1 MNTIKKNPFEEEL
14 KAASLHNPYIDMEL
28 FREWQAVMEIIKNI
42 PSAPEKPEIPKKQP
56 LQPIPL
62 RLFRR

>member
-14 KAASLHNPYIDMEL
+14 KAVPLSNPHIDMEL
-28 FREWQAVMEIIKNI
+28 FREWRAVMEIIKRI
-42 PSAPEKPEIPKKQP
+42 PPAPEKPEIPKKQR

-62 RLFRR
+62 RFFRR